1 LTYKKAMLPF
11 LVLKEGLRKM
21 RTYTQVVRV
30 SGKFLTQAMDFHF
43 TDQVEAKN
51 FFGGAFKLGL
61 KVDNFPLLNY
71 DAESALK
78 TVVDIIA
85 NQKRRITNAMK

>member
-1 LTYKKAMLPF
+1 
-11 LVLKEGLRKM
+11 M
-21 RTYTQVVRV
+21 RNYTQVVRV

-43 TDQVEAKN
+43 TDQEEARI
-51 FFGGAFKLGL
+51 FFGGAHNMGL
-61 KVDNFPLLNY
+61 KADNFQLLNY